1 MTFKQSFEQR
11 RMARPGVSRREM
23 VVGLGGLAI
32 GAGAGNVFVARRNRP
47 EAVGSAAAVNAQP
60 PPISQERP
68 GIVTLAGPAQKRIN
82 QLPAGPLY
90 WQVETL
96 PNLTVAKAVEKP
108 TGLVIE
114 AERKV
119 WLFTLT
125 SKGERSPGAD
135 HLAEIGPVQ
144 MGPAAEYL
152 LQIAEQSRAPGN
164 IGAPHSHPGIECW
177 YIVAG
182 EQTLRLPAEGREL
195 RAGKG
200 EGMVGPPPSVPMQ
213 VLNGG
218 QGERRAFNL
227 FVLDSSQPTSR
238 EGADIRT
245 VDEAFKHAFQ
255 AGNLD
260 ATMAL
265 FADETV
271 EISPFGI
278 FPSRTAI
285 RSSVETFI
293 RSNPGFSVTF
303 GKSEYVLNTAVHR
316 VTITS
321 DAIRASGVSR
331 FVLIHTIVIVRG
343 KIALLGQQLD
353 LNDVE
358 TARYALALSPEGR

>member
-1 MTFKQSFEQR
+1 MTFEQSSDVSR
-11 RMARPGVSRREM
+11 PARSGVSRREM
-23 VVGLGGLAI
+23 VIGLGGLAI
-32 GAGAGNVFVARRNRP
+32 GAGTGNLLGARRNRP
-47 EAVGSAAAVNAQP
+47 EAVASAAAVDARP
-60 PPISQERP
+60 TPISQERP

-96 PNLTVAKAVEKP
+96 PNLTVARAAEKP
-108 TGLVIE
+108 TGLVVE

-125 SKGERSPGAD
+125 SRGERTPGGT

-144 MGPAAEYL
+144 MGAAAEYL

-164 IGAPHSHPGIECW
+164 VGAPHTHPGIECW

-182 EQTLRLPAEGREL
+182 EQRLRLPAEDREL
-195 RAGKG
+195 RARAG
-200 EGMVGPPPSVPMQ
+200 EGMVGPPPNVPMQ

-227 FVLDSSQPTSR
+227 FVLDSSQPTSK

-255 AGNLD
+255 AGDLD

-278 FPSRTAI
+278 FPSRGAI

-321 DAIRASGVSR
+321 DAIRASGVDR
-331 FVLIHTIVIVRG
+331 FILIHTIVTVRG
-343 KIALLGQQLD
+343 RIAMLGQQLD
-353 LNDVE
+353 LSDVE